1 MIRHETYSFD
11 QCKVTFNKD
20 IYSAI
25 LERREGKEEQY
36 PTVLLDY
43 RPIGEDR
50 VDLRTIP
57 CILEFKNEKAIDDLI
72 RVLKH
77 LKESWQEAGETNG

>member
-77 LKESWQEAGETNG
+77 LKESWKEAGETNG

>member
-72 RVLKH
+72 RVLKQ
-77 LKESWQEAGETNG
+77 LKESWKEAGETNG

>member
-25 LERREGKEEQY
+25 LERKEEQY